1 MIDARNLLLQYYRS
15 LFTSALLN
23 ALSALNKQT
32 ALQLFFFSF
41 FVLAHSLTRVIIMSA
56 SLHVVS
62 VPWSVYQF
70 EHR

>member
-1 MIDARNLLLQYYRS
+1 MIDARNLLPQYYRS

-32 ALQLFFFSF
+32 ALQLFFVF